1 MPDGGDYQC
10 FMVGA
15 PALKSAA
22 GQLGKHQLLA
32 LMTLNADPE
41 LIGQGALLGGVSAW
55 VSACHDA
62 LIGQLTGIAGRRGL
76 KRAQFRFG
84 LL

>member
-10 FMVGA
+10 FMVGP

-22 GQLGKHQLLA
+22 WQSGKHHLLA
-32 LMTLNADPE
+32 LVTLNADPSDKVPCSV
-41 LIGQGALLGGVSAW
+41 GVSAW
-55 VSACHDA
+55 VSVCDDP
-62 LIGQLTGIAGRRGL
+62 LIGQLTGIMGARGL

>member
-22 GQLGKHQLLA
+22 GQSGKHQLLA

-41 LIGQGALLGGVSAW
+41 EMIGQGALLG
-55 VSACHDA
+55 
-62 LIGQLTGIAGRRGL
+62 
-76 KRAQFRFG
+76 
-84 LL
+84 